1 LRGSS
6 SDEIANIGVMFE
18 RRSKRPPT
26 KTNPSLLPNAGGCDF
41 VVNPELRGDK
51 AAPIWLT
58 RLDPNSVIIA
68 PAPAFIT
75 DAANVGA
82 LTPALRR
89 PGSDGNYV
97 LIDGAGERFSVVLTD
112 GAGAATPAAIV
123 IPLDAQFAAR
133 ANAAVRL
140 WRLAT
145 GQPSRRPPDLLTS
158 QRRQRLIL
166 ALRAL
171 DGHQAG
177 ESYRAIAQGL
187 FGANRVPNGSAWKTH
202 DLRDRTIRLVRYGS
216 SLMEGGYLD
225 LLR

>member
-1 LRGSS
+1 
-6 SDEIANIGVMFE
+6 MFR
-18 RRSKRPPT
+18 RRSKRPPK
-26 KTNPSLLPNAGGCDF
+26 KTSPSLSLDAGGCDF
-41 VVNPELRGDK
+41 VVDPELRGDK

-58 RLDPNSVIIA
+58 RLDPNSVVIA
-68 PAPAFIT
+68 PAPASIT
-75 DAANVGA
+75 DAANLGA
-82 LTPALRR
+82 LAPAFHRLA
-89 PGSDGNYV
+89 SEGNYR
-97 LIDGAGERFSVVLTD
+97 LINGAGERFSVVLTD
-112 GAGAATPAAIV
+112 GAGAATPAAVV

-133 ANAAVRL
+133 ADAAVRL

-145 GQPSRRPPDLLTS
+145 GQTLRRHPDLLTP
-158 QRRQRLIL
+158 QRRHRLIL

-187 FGANRVPNGSAWKTH
+187 FGANRVPNGSGWKTH

-216 SLMEGGYLD
+216 GLMRGGYLK

>member
-1 LRGSS
+1 MLR
-6 SDEIANIGVMFE
+6 
-18 RRSKRPPT
+18 RQSKRLPT
-26 KTNPSLLPNAGGCDF
+26 KTNPSLSPDVGGCDF

-68 PAPAFIT
+68 PAPVFIT
-75 DAANVGA
+75 GAANAEA
-82 LTPALRR
+82 LAPAFHRTAN
-89 PGSDGNYV
+89 DGNYA
-97 LIDGAGERFSVVLTD
+97 LINRAGERFSVVLTD
-112 GAGAATPAAIV
+112 GAGAATPAAVV

-133 ANAAVRL
+133 ADAAVRL

-145 GQPSRRPPDLLTS
+145 GQPSRRPPDLLTP

-187 FGANRVPNGSAWKTH
+187 FGANRVPNGSGWKTH
-202 DLRDRTIRLVRYGS
+202 DLRDRTIRLVRYGL
-216 SLMEGGYLD
+216 SLTKGGYLK
-225 LLR
+225 LLG

>member
-1 LRGSS
+1 
-6 SDEIANIGVMFE
+6 MFK
-18 RRSKRPPT
+18 RRSKRPLT
-26 KTNPSLLPNAGGCDF
+26 KTSLSLSLDAGGCDF

-68 PAPAFIT
+68 PAPGFIT

-82 LTPALRR
+82 LTPAFRR
-89 PGSDGNYV
+89 PTSDGDYL
-97 LIDGAGERFSVVLTD
+97 LIKGGGECLSVVMTD
-112 GAGAATPAAIV
+112 GASAAAPAAIV

-133 ANAAVRL
+133 ADAAVRL

-145 GQPSRRPPDLLTS
+145 GQPMGRPADSLTP

-187 FGANRVPNGSAWKTH
+187 FGANRVPDGSSWKTH

-216 SLMEGGYLD
+216 RLTRGGYLK